1 MITQKDT
8 LLFKKWKKTP
18 VAVAL
23 SGGVDSA
30 IAAWL
35 LKSAGAKVRT
45 FFMKNWEDDDTEAG
59 CHDKND
65 LTTAAA
71 AADILGLDFE
81 VLNFAAEYKAQ
92 VFTPFLADL
101 RRGLTPNP
109 DVLCNSEIKFGA
121 FCRHAQKSGA
131 AAVVTGHYA
140 RISQTAEG
148 LRLLKG
154 EDSTKD
160 QSYFLHRLT
169 AAQLALAVFPLGDKH
184 KADVRETAK
193 CIGLGNWDKKDS
205 TGICFIGERPF
216 AEFLRNYLPE
226 TPGAIQTPEGKTIG
240 EHTGLPF
247 YTIGQRRGLKIGG
260 LSGNDGEAWFVI
272 GKRAD
277 DNVLEVAPGEN
288 HPRLFADEVKIE
300 NAHWIAGKPPP
311 TQWVYSARLR
321 HRQSPAS
328 CTLAAADEKTA
339 HLVFAEAQR
348 APAPG
353 QYAVIYDGNT
363 CLGGGVIAGGLR
375 PMITRHMTV

>member
-1 MITQKDT
+1 M
-8 LLFKKWKKTP
+8 L
-18 VAVAL
+18 
-23 SGGVDSA
+23 
-30 IAAWL
+30 
-35 LKSAGAKVRT
+35 
-45 FFMKNWEDDDTEAG
+45 
-59 CHDKND
+59 
-65 LTTAAA
+65 
-71 AADILGLDFE
+71 
-81 VLNFAAEYKAQ
+81 Y
-92 VFTPFLADL
+92 
-101 RRGLTPNP
+101 RRAT
-109 DVLCNSEIKFGA
+109 V
-121 FCRHAQKSGA
+121 CR
-131 AAVVTGHYA
+131 
-140 RISQTAEG
+140 I
-148 LRLLKG
+148 
-154 EDSTKD
+154 
-160 QSYFLHRLT
+160 
-169 AAQLALAVFPLGDKH
+169 
-184 KADVRETAK
+184 
-193 CIGLGNWDKKDS
+193 
-205 TGICFIGERPF
+205 
-216 AEFLRNYLPE
+216 LRNYLPE
-226 TPGAIQTPEGKTIG
+226 TRGRYKRRKVKTIG

-363 CLGGGVIAGGLR
+363 C
-375 PMITRHMTV
+375 